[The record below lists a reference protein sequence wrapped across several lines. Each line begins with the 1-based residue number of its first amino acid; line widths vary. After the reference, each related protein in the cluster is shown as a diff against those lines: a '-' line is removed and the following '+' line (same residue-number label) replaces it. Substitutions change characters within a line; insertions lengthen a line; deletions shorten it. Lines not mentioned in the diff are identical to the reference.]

1 MSALLLSNLG
11 VVCPS
16 CDFLNVVGAA
26 TCMACNAAITD
37 AAPAKALPKTQTPP
51 PAEAPAAK
59 RPAEEPAPMPRA
71 ATPPPLSKA
80 AAAPAKPSQPFPST
94 QTPPPQ
100 GQAASGPKF
109 GLSVLAGPA
118 RGQRFRLGNNG
129 AQLGRS
135 KGVILFPDDPFIS
148 PLHATFSVKDG
159 KLTVRD
165 DNSTSGVFVNVQGQ
179 EPLAPNSYF
188 CAGIRLLRY
197 IGPLDSAP
205 PFQVG
210 KLTVYGAPVP
220 ANTTYYAL
228 EEVLLGSRP
237 GRVVVSA
244 GPSLTVGQGKCDFS
258 FPDDEAL
265 APRHAEISVG
275 PGNATLRDHSG
286 GLGTFIR
293 VVGERTLKAGD
304 KLRVGQ
310 QTLQVEAL

>member
-100 GQAASGPKF
+100 GQPVAGPKF

-135 KGVILFPDDPFIS
+135 KGVILFPTIRSFRRCMQPS
-148 PLHATFSVKDG
+148 ASKTASSS
-159 KLTVRD
+159 VRD
-165 DNSTSGVFVNVQGQ
+165 DNSTSGIYVSIAR
-179 EPLAPNSYF
+179 PRDARAPT
-188 CAGIRLLRY
+188 AT
-197 IGPLDSAP
+197 SAP
-205 PFQVG
+205 ACVCSATSGALEPAPPWNRLG
-210 KLTVYGAPVP
+210 MLTVYGAPVP
-220 ANTTYYAL
+220 ANTTFTTRSKKCCSAIAPAAHGDAGL
-228 EEVLLGSRP
+228 CSPSVRAAATSRSP
-237 GRVVVSA
+237 TTKDVSA
-244 GPSLTVGQGKCDFS
+244 A
-258 FPDDEAL
+258 AL
-265 APRHAEISVG
+265 RNFAAP
-275 PGNATLRDHSG
+275 ATR
-286 GLGTFIR
+286 
-293 VVGERTLKAGD
+293 
-304 KLRVGQ
+304 
-310 QTLQVEAL
+310 